1 MKKIGLL
8 VLMMACFASFSF
20 SQNNGITKH
29 CKEYLQDASFKSVYV
44 NPKLFKMIT
53 KVSPDKLDADVQKQ
67 ISQLEGLHI
76 VSTEAS
82 NSRQY
87 YTDSKNKLKAGSYEE
102 LMEIKEGNNDEVLYL
117 IKESGSKISELIMV
131 LNQPGYFSL
140 VSFEGDIDLKLLA
153 KLGENLDI
161 EGMKYL
167 KKLENK

>member
-1 MKKIGLL
+1 MKKIGLIIIL
-8 VLMMACFASFSF
+8 IACFASFSF

-76 VSTEAS
+76 VSTEAID
-82 NSRQY
+82 SRKY
-87 YTDSKNKLKAGSYEE
+87 YVDSKNRLKAGVYEE
-102 LMEIKEGNNDEVLYL
+102 LMEIKEGNSDEVLYL
-117 IKESGSKISELIMV
+117 IKESGDKISELIMV
-131 LNQPGYFSL
+131 LNQPGYFSV